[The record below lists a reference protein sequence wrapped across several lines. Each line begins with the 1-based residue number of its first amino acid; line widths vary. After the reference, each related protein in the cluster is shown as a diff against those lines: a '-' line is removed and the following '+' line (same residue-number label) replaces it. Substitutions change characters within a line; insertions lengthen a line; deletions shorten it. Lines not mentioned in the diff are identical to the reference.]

1 MNLTVY
7 KTCTILYC
15 VYIFMYDTVQ
25 VCLWFVRLN
34 VLFVVKNVS
43 LSFIVFST
51 KESHSENMQESKL
64 SFSFL
69 LLNLFMKA
77 D

>member
-1 MNLTVY
+1 
-7 KTCTILYC
+7 
-15 VYIFMYDTVQ
+15 MYDTVQ

-43 LSFIVFST
+43 LSFIVFNT